1 MGKYLVLIS
10 FSFLVHNTLKNGW
23 TTPTVTAPINI
34 ANMDD
39 VVIPADIPNKLAV
52 TIVSLL
58 IIIIP

>member
-1 MGKYLVLIS
+1 
-10 FSFLVHNTLKNGW
+10 
-23 TTPTVTAPINI
+23 APITI

-39 VVIPADIPNKLAV
+39 VVIPAVKPNKLAV